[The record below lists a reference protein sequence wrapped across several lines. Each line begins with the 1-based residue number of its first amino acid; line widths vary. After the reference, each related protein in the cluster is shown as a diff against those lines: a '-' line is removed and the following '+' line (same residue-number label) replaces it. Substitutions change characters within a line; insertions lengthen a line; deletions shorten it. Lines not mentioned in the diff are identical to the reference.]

1 MFIEFETV
9 KSEKVCINVNS
20 ISLFCKKKENTTLVC
35 IGDYVEIEVK
45 GDYGSVCRR
54 MQRRELLPFPSLP
67 DT

>member
-45 GDYGSVCRR
+45 GDYESVCRR
-54 MQRRELLPFPSLP
+54 MERRDILYSRCLE
-67 DT
+67 T